1 MDSLITFAVLF
12 LFATLRYTP
21 VMVIPGFTPLGW
33 APVFVRMI
41 LLLAVSWLSILA
53 LPSGTTLPGNT
64 WPVGLA
70 IAAMAELLIGM
81 TFGLAV
87 MLPHAALHTAGWL
100 ADMQAGLGAAA
111 LFNPAAENATESLLG
126 HALMLA
132 ATVLF
137 FTLDLHVLLFQG
149 LRISMDVLPLGT
161 LAIRPDSEAFFLML
175 GTSFAA
181 GLMLVA
187 PLMIGMFCLD
197 LGVGYASRS
206 MPQAN
211 VYFLVL
217 PLKVAIA
224 LLLLALTLSYAPT
237 LIGRLFKQALG
248 QVPAV
253 LGAG

>member
-1 MDSLITFAVLF
+1 MDSMVAFAALF
-12 LFATLRYTP
+12 VFAILRYLP
-21 VMVIPGFTPLGW
+21 VLALPGFTPLGW

-41 LLLAVSWLSILA
+41 LLLGFAWLTLLA
-53 LPSGTTLPGNT
+53 LPGGPSMPASMPPLGF
-64 WPVGLA
+64 VLA
-70 IAAMAELLIGM
+70 AIGELFIGM

-87 MLPHAALHTAGWL
+87 MLPNAALHTAGWL

-137 FTLDLHVLLFQG
+137 FTLDFHVLLFRG
-149 LRISMDVLPLGT
+149 MVASTEVMPLGA
-161 LAIRPDSEAFFLML
+161 LGIRPNGEGFLLML
-175 GTSFAA
+175 ATSFAT
-181 GLMLVA
+181 GLMLAA

-197 LGVGYASRS
+197 IGVGYATRS

-217 PLKVAIA
+217 PLKVAVA
-224 LLLLALTLSYAPT
+224 LALLALTLAYAPL
-237 LIGRLFKQALG
+237 LIGRLFKQALE